1 MNLIIE
7 SCLSEPPSEIS
18 CFRDITLYARTYVF
32 DDILLEC
39 PPGTRTM
46 YWNWLKGYGAH
57 DFISYLLR
65 NTEDETGYTIKTAND
80 ANITVDRIFVG
91 NLNDIILRLKA
102 LR

>member
-32 DDILLEC
+32 DDVLLEC
-39 PPGTRTM
+39 PSGTRTM
-46 YWNWLKGYGAH
+46 YWEWLKAYGAH
-57 DFISYLLR
+57 DFISYLIR
-65 NTEDETGYTIKTAND
+65 NTDQEQGYTIKTAND
-80 ANITVDRIFVG
+80 ANITVDRIDVG
-91 NLNDIILRLKA
+91 NLNDIILRLNS

>member
-39 PPGTRTM
+39 PSGTRTM
-46 YWNWLKGYGAH
+46 YWEWLKAYGAH
-57 DFISYLLR
+57 DFISYLIR
-65 NTEDETGYTIKTAND
+65 NTDQEQGYTIKTAND
-80 ANITVDRIFVG
+80 ANITVDRIDVG
-91 NLNDIILRLKA
+91 NLNDIILRLNS